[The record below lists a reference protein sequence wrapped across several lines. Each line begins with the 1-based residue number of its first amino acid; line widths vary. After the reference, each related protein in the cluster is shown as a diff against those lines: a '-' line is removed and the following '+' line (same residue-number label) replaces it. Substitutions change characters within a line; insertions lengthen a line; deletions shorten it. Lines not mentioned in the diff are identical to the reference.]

1 MKFKCYSFITL
12 AAFVC
17 VTGCNPIKTEYKI
30 GMMDFI
36 EGKWGNASDTSNM
49 FFEEWYKANDST
61 FLGHAF
67 TINSVND
74 TLFQEEVSL
83 TERNGV
89 IAYSPSVKDQ
99 NEGKTVPFVFTQQKD
114 DEYWFVNEKHDFPK
128 AIVYRKSDNDSLIA
142 SIEGVVFG
150 EFRKEFFPMKK
161 LK

>member
-1 MKFKCYSFITL
+1 MKRILYLIAVAILFVASCTL
-12 AAFVC
+12 
-17 VTGCNPIKTEYKI
+17 PKTEYKI
-30 GMMDFI
+30 GMMNFI
-36 EGKWGNASDTSNM
+36 EGKWGNVADTSNM
-49 FFEEWYKANDST
+49 FFEEWHKANDST
-61 FLGHAF
+61 FIGHAF
-67 TINSVND
+67 TINSAND

-99 NEGKTVPFVFTQQKD
+99 NEGKAVPFVFTQQKG

-128 AIVYRKSDNDSLIA
+128 AIVYRKSTDDSLIA

-150 EFRKEFFPMKK
+150 EFRKEYFPMKK

>member
-1 MKFKCYSFITL
+1 MKCKLYLIAVVVLFFASCT
-12 AAFVC
+12 
-17 VTGCNPIKTEYKI
+17 PPKTEYKL
-30 GMMDFI
+30 GMMNFI
-36 EGKWGNASDTSNM
+36 EGKWGNTADTSNM
-49 FFEEWYKANDST
+49 FFEEWQKANDST
-61 FLGHAF
+61 FIGHAF

-83 TERNGV
+83 TERMGV

-99 NEGKTVPFVFTQQKD
+99 NEGKAVPFVFTQQKG

-128 AIVYRKSDNDSLIA
+128 AIVYRKSSTDSLVA

-161 LK
+161 IK

>member
-1 MKFKCYSFITL
+1 MKLKFHL
-12 AAFVC
+12 VAAAIFCFVSC
-17 VTGCNPIKTEYKI
+17 TPPKTEYKL

-36 EGKWGNASDTSNM
+36 VGSWGNAADTSNM
-49 FFEEWYKANDST
+49 FFEEWHKANDST
-61 FLGHAF
+61 FVGHAF
-67 TINSVND
+67 TINSAND
-74 TLFQEEVSL
+74 TLFQEVVSL

-99 NEGKTVPFVFTQQKD
+99 NEGKAVPFVFTQQKG

-128 AIVYRKSDNDSLIA
+128 AIVYRKSSNDSLIA